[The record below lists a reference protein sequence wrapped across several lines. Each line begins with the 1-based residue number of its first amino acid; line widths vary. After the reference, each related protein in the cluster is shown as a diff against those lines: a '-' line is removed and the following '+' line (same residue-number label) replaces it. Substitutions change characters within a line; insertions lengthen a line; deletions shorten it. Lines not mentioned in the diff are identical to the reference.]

1 MPTHYS
7 GTDQEVLA
15 LDTFIKLSRASDAL
29 VARLNQ
35 RGTMAHL
42 TTSQFGVLETLYH
55 LGPMCPGDLSTKL
68 LKSGGNITLVIDNLE
83 KQGLVQRKR
92 DTADRRMIT
101 VSLTPA
107 GQALISQLFPAHA
120 AAIAAELSCL
130 TPEEQETLGNLCRKL
145 GKKEVASAR
154 S

>member
-1 MPTHYS
+1 MPTHYH
-7 GTDQEVLA
+7 GTDQEILA

-29 VARLNQ
+29 IARLTQ

-83 KQGLVQRKR
+83 KQGLVQRER
-92 DTADRRMIT
+92 DTADRRMIII
-101 VSLTPA
+101 SLTLA
-107 GQALISQLFPAHA
+107 GQALISQIFPAHA
-120 AAIAAELSCL
+120 AAITEELSGL
-130 TPEEQETLGNLCRKL
+130 TPEEQKTLGYLCRKL
-145 GKKEVASAR
+145 GKKENS
-154 S
+154 